1 MWQYRLMAR
10 VTFTSNLRRHV
21 DCPIVE
27 AQGQTVREVL
37 DVVFASNDRLRAYI
51 LDDQA
56 ALRKH
61 MTILVDGK
69 RVADLAGLSDPVQS
83 KSEIY
88 VLQALSGG

>member
-1 MWQYRLMAR
+1 MAR

-27 AQGQTVREVL
+27 AKGQTVREVL
-37 DVVFASNDRLRAYI
+37 NSVFESNDRLRTYI
-51 LDDQA
+51 FDDQA

-69 RVADLAGLSDPVQS
+69 RVSDLTGLSDAVQP
-83 KSEIY
+83 KSEVY

>member
-1 MWQYRLMAR
+1 M
-10 VTFTSNLRRHV
+10 
-21 DCPIVE
+21 
-27 AQGQTVREVL
+27 REVL
-37 DVVFASNDRLRAYI
+37 DVVFASNDRLRTYI

-69 RVADLAGLSDPVQS
+69 RVSDLAGLSDPVRAN
-83 KSEIY
+83 SEVY

>member
-1 MWQYRLMAR
+1 MAR
-10 VTFTSNLRRHV
+10 VTFTTNLRRHV

-27 AQGQTVREVL
+27 AKGRTVREVL
-37 DVVFASNDRLRAYI
+37 DSVFESNDRLRTYI

-69 RVADLAGLSDPVQS
+69 RVSDLAGLSDAVQP

-88 VLQALSGG
+88 VMQALSGG

>member
-1 MWQYRLMAR
+1 MAR

-21 DCPIVE
+21 NCPIVE
-27 AQGQTVREVL
+27 AEGQTVREVL
-37 DVVFASNDRLRAYI
+37 NRVFESNDRLRTYI
-51 LDDQA
+51 LDDQS

-69 RVADLAGLSDPVQS
+69 RVSDLAGLSDPVLPN
-83 KSEIY
+83 SEVY

>member
-1 MWQYRLMAR
+1 MAR
-10 VTFTSNLRRHV
+10 VTFTTNLRRHV

-27 AQGQTVREVL
+27 AHGQTVREVL
-37 DVVFASNDRLRAYI
+37 DVVFASNERLRTYV

-56 ALRKH
+56 GLRKH

-69 RVADLAGLSDPVQS
+69 RLRDLEKLSDAVNT
-83 KSEIY
+83 KTEIY

>member
-1 MWQYRLMAR
+1 MAR

-21 DCPIVE
+21 DCATVE

-37 DVVFASNDRLRAYI
+37 EIVFESNDRLRTYI

-61 MTILVDGK
+61 MIIFVDGK
-69 RVADLAGLSDPVQS
+69 RVSDLVGLSDTVQP
-83 KSEIY
+83 KSEVY

>member
-1 MWQYRLMAR
+1 MAR

-21 DCPIVE
+21 DCPVVE
-27 AQGQTVREVL
+27 ARGLTVREVL
-37 DVVFASNDRLRAYI
+37 DSVFETNGRLRTYI

-69 RVADLAGLSDPVQS
+69 RVSDLAGLSDAVLP
-83 KSEIY
+83 KSEVY
-88 VLQALSGG
+88 VMQALSGG

>member
-1 MWQYRLMAR
+1 MAR
-10 VTFTSNLRRHV
+10 VTFTTNLRRHV

-27 AQGQTVREVL
+27 APGRTVREVL
-37 DVVFASNDRLRAYI
+37 EVVFASNERLRAYV

-61 MTILVDGK
+61 MTVLVDGQ
-69 RVADLAGLSDPVQS
+69 RLRDLEKLSDSVES
-83 KSEIY
+83 TTEIY

>member
-1 MWQYRLMAR
+1 MAR

-21 DCPIVE
+21 DCTNVE
-27 AQGQTVREVL
+27 AKGQTVREVL
-37 DVVFASNDRLRAYI
+37 NSVFESNDRLRTYI

-69 RVADLAGLSDPVQS
+69 RVSDITGLSDAVLP
-83 KSEIY
+83 KSEVY

>member
-1 MWQYRLMAR
+1 MAR

-21 DCPIVE
+21 DCATVE

-37 DVVFASNDRLRAYI
+37 NQVFESNDRLRTYI

-69 RVADLAGLSDPVQS
+69 RVSDLAGLSDPVQP
-83 KSEIY
+83 KSEVY

>member
-1 MWQYRLMAR
+1 MAR

-21 DCPIVE
+21 DCPAVE
-27 AQGQTVREVL
+27 AEGRTVREVL
-37 DVVFASNDRLRAYI
+37 NSVFESNDRLRTYI

-69 RVADLAGLSDPVQS
+69 RVNDLAGLSDKVLP
-83 KSEIY
+83 KSEVY
-88 VLQALSGG
+88 VMQALSGG

>member
-1 MWQYRLMAR
+1 MAR
-10 VTFTSNLRRHV
+10 VSFTSNLRRHV
-21 DCPIVE
+21 DCATVE
-27 AQGQTVREVL
+27 AKGQTVREIL
-37 DVVFASNDRLRAYI
+37 DHVFQSNERLRTYI

-69 RVADLAGLSDPVQS
+69 RVSDITGLSDAVLP
-83 KSEIY
+83 KSEVY

>member
-1 MWQYRLMAR
+1 MAR

-21 DCPIVE
+21 DCATVE
-27 AQGQTVREVL
+27 ATGQTVREVL
-37 DVVFASNDRLRAYI
+37 NCVFESNDRLRTYI

-69 RVADLAGLSDPVQS
+69 RVSDWVSLSEAVQP
-83 KSEIY
+83 KSEVY
-88 VLQALSGG
+88 VMQALSGG

>member
-1 MWQYRLMAR
+1 MAH
-10 VTFTSNLRRHV
+10 VTFTTNLRRHV

-27 AQGQTVREVL
+27 APGQTVREVL
-37 DVVFASNDRLRAYI
+37 DVVFASNDRLRTYV

-69 RVADLAGLSDPVQS
+69 RLRDLEKLSDMVLPTTQ
-83 KSEIY
+83 IY

>member
-1 MWQYRLMAR
+1 MAR

-21 DCPIVE
+21 DCPVVE
-27 AQGQTVREVL
+27 AQGLTVREVL
-37 DVVFASNDRLRAYI
+37 NSVFESNERLRTYV

-69 RVADLAGLSDPVQS
+69 RVSDWIGLSDAVQP
-83 KSEIY
+83 KSEVY
-88 VLQALSGG
+88 VMQALSGG

>member
-1 MWQYRLMAR
+1 MAR
-10 VTFTSNLRRHV
+10 VTFTTNLRRHV

-27 AQGQTVREVL
+27 AEGRTVREVL
-37 DVVFASNDRLRAYI
+37 DIVFASNDRLRSYV

-61 MTILVDGK
+61 MTILVDGQ
-69 RVADLAGLSDPVQS
+69 RLRDLEKLSDTVTPTTQ
-83 KSEIY
+83 IY

>member
-1 MWQYRLMAR
+1 MAR
-10 VTFTSNLRRHV
+10 VTFTTNLRRHV
-21 DCPIVE
+21 DCPVVE
-27 AQGQTVREVL
+27 AKGRTVREIL
-37 DVVFASNDRLRAYI
+37 DHVFQSNERLRTYV

-69 RVADLAGLSDPVQS
+69 RVSDWVGLSDAVQP

-88 VLQALSGG
+88 VMQALSGG

>member
-1 MWQYRLMAR
+1 MAR

-21 DCPIVE
+21 DCTTVE
-27 AQGQTVREVL
+27 AKGQTVREVL
-37 DVVFASNDRLRAYI
+37 NSVFESNDRLRTYI

-69 RVADLAGLSDPVQS
+69 RVSDITGLSDAVLP
-83 KSEIY
+83 KSEVY

>member
-1 MWQYRLMAR
+1 MAR

-21 DCPIVE
+21 DCPVVE
-27 AQGQTVREVL
+27 AEGLTVREVL
-37 DVVFASNDRLRAYI
+37 DRVFESNDRLRTYI

-69 RVADLAGLSDPVQS
+69 RVSDLAGLSDPVLP
-83 KSEIY
+83 KSEVY